1 MKTNLWFGVK
11 AGGSVG
17 HIAGIVNGLE
27 KSGYKITFA
36 GAEEPVMLNGDVKF
50 YPISLPETFGVPT
63 ELNYY
68 RFQETYVKQIERT
81 HSINKPAFIY
91 QRVSLANY
99 AGVVLS
105 RYYKVPLIAEYNGS
119 EAWVAKNWGKPLR
132 YHELAVSA
140 EDALLRHAHLI
151 VAVSDVLKDELLE
164 RGIDP
169 GRIVVYPNCVD
180 PEIYSQ
186 KRIGYEET
194 VNLRK
199 KYNIA
204 QNAKIVTFVGTFGQ
218 WHGAEILAKAIRYLS
233 ENEANWL
240 EENNVHFM
248 LVGDGLKMPDVKK
261 ELDNGI
267 AHRYVTL
274 TGLVE
279 QAKAPLYL
287 AASDVLVSPHV
298 PNEDGSRF
306 FGSPTKLFEYMA
318 MGKGIVASELEQI
331 GDILSPG
338 LKINATI
345 KNNST
350 IGDDMVA
357 VLTTPGNVADLIC
370 GIRFLVEHPDVS
382 AILGEN
388 ARQKVL
394 NHYTWQ
400 HHVDAILSGL
410 NKNVNKH

>member
-1 MKTNLWFGVK
+1 M
-11 AGGSVG
+11 
-17 HIAGIVNGLE
+17 
-27 KSGYKITFA
+27 
-36 GAEEPVMLNGDVKF
+36 
-50 YPISLPETFGVPT
+50 
-63 ELNYY
+63 
-68 RFQETYVKQIERT
+68 
-81 HSINKPAFIY
+81 
-91 QRVSLANY
+91 
-99 AGVVLS
+99 
-105 RYYKVPLIAEYNGS
+105 
-119 EAWVAKNWGKPLR
+119 
-132 YHELAVSA
+132 
-140 EDALLRHAHLI
+140 
-151 VAVSDVLKDELLE
+151 
-164 RGIDP
+164 
-169 GRIVVYPNCVD
+169 
-180 PEIYSQ
+180 
-186 KRIGYEET
+186 
-194 VNLRK
+194 
-199 KYNIA
+199 
-204 QNAKIVTFVGTFGQ
+204 TFVGTFGQ

-338 LKINATI
+338 LKINAII
-345 KNNST
+345 KNNPT

-382 AILGEN
+382 GILGEN